1 MEEAIEFA
9 NGNYDILKTIKRD
22 WTRTERMIIKE
33 LFDLV
38 ERRKFGPAIQL
49 RYDRKALMTPD
60 GQLRITFD
68 TRLMCRSNLLP
79 LEADDQ
85 RFKDYIIHANKSIF
99 EVKSIGPVP
108 FWFREYGGEEGLVRR
123 SFSKFCTAMKE
134 VDPVLRSQIG
144 KLKQPAA

>member
-1 MEEAIEFA
+1 
-9 NGNYDILKTIKRD
+9 
-22 WTRTERMIIKE
+22 
-33 LFDLV
+33 
-38 ERRKFGPAIQL
+38 
-49 RYDRKALMTPD
+49 
-60 GQLRITFD
+60 
-68 TRLMCRSNLLP
+68 
-79 LEADDQ
+79 
-85 RFKDYIIHANKSIF
+85 DYIIHANKSIF

>member
-1 MEEAIEFA
+1 
-9 NGNYDILKTIKRD
+9 
-22 WTRTERMIIKE
+22 MIIKE
-33 LFDLV
+33 LFDLI
-38 ERRKFGPAIQL
+38 ERRKFEPAIQL

-85 RFKDYIIHANKSIF
+85 RFEEYIIPPDKSIF

-108 FWFREYGGEEGLVRR
+108 FWFREYGGENNLVRR
-123 SFSKFCTAMKE
+123 SFSKFCTAMKV

-144 KLKQPAA
+144 HLKDPAA